1 MSSEHPSTPSTEAP
15 TPTEVLERNDA
26 NAKRIENVNHL
37 ASLAYKIAI
46 AIGAIVVFSYLFSI
60 KFFPS
65 ALAPG
70 EVILFVFIALAFSFI
85 YGILWIYG
93 TFSALWLLQLVS
105 YIRGKCRFRRRK
117 LSPFPPLRYIQEI
130 AALPT
135 SRWWPRLRWIPRK
148 IRQFRKGAT
157 RNSRTPL
164 NKLPSPLRGV
174 FPVSFSLV
182 VYIVMLSLVLVKGLM
197 VFTLLLIGCFLAGFF
212 TLLMLIAVTSS
223 EQPDADTRQSRRS
236 IVWWQ
241 YAFFF
246 FLPLAFVLFYSGPMT
261 LPQMAFN
268 AMGIR
273 SSNVSIE
280 VAEAEL
286 GAIERATEFIGRPI
300 LDCRRTAEG
309 RLLLHGADVLWTGI
323 GAISLVSFSLRG
335 PDRSTIFGT
344 EQVVRKKTSLRFD
357 SVSSRVITSSPAMDI
372 CFDLTHDLGFESHGE
387 ELSADIQER
396 LHDVVL
402 TVRGAGVPRS
412 MLVLVQGVGQ
422 NVLLPYDKDGNK
434 YLQQAQLRARVV
446 ANAIRKVMN
455 DDNIKI
461 VSEAGFSAEAERDRV
476 VAGPC
481 TSDVRTSSF
490 DWKRCD
496 TPNFQ
501 VELHVKYATAHM
513 DEPR

>member
-1 MSSEHPSTPSTEAP
+1 M
-15 TPTEVLERNDA
+15 
-26 NAKRIENVNHL
+26 
-37 ASLAYKIAI
+37 
-46 AIGAIVVFSYLFSI
+46 
-60 KFFPS
+60 
-65 ALAPG
+65 
-70 EVILFVFIALAFSFI
+70 
-85 YGILWIYG
+85 
-93 TFSALWLLQLVS
+93 
-105 YIRGKCRFRRRK
+105 
-117 LSPFPPLRYIQEI
+117 
-130 AALPT
+130 
-135 SRWWPRLRWIPRK
+135 
-148 IRQFRKGAT
+148 
-157 RNSRTPL
+157 
-164 NKLPSPLRGV
+164 
-174 FPVSFSLV
+174 
-182 VYIVMLSLVLVKGLM
+182 
-197 VFTLLLIGCFLAGFF
+197 
-212 TLLMLIAVTSS
+212 
-223 EQPDADTRQSRRS
+223 
-236 IVWWQ
+236 
-241 YAFFF
+241 
-246 FLPLAFVLFYSGPMT
+246 
-261 LPQMAFN
+261 
-268 AMGIR
+268 
-273 SSNVSIE
+273 
-280 VAEAEL
+280 
-286 GAIERATEFIGRPI
+286 
-300 LDCRRTAEG
+300 
-309 RLLLHGADVLWTGI
+309 LLHGADVLWTGI

-461 VSEAGFSAEAERDRV
+461 VSEAGFIAEAERDRV